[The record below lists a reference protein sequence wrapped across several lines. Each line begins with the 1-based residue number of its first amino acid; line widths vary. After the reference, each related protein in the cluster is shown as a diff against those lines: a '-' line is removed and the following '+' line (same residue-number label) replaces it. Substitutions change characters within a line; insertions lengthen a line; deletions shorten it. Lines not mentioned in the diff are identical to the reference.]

1 MYNCHGISFFDGD
14 LIHNASVDGL
24 LSLNLEN
31 GIVTKLFIG
40 SKEPDA
46 YVAVHDGKIFCTHTG
61 CPSVQC
67 YNADKSLAWEF
78 KDKSMKGPRGIAVDE
93 NGIVYVANQDGGNI
107 IIIKQDGSDHKII
120 KIDSIP
126 TPRSKITILETPIYS
141 IKNWNKKQGHKN
153 PDTFEEQDIELER
166 QLYTLNGRIRE
177 INKRIGSHSP
187 EFSSDISNTSKYHC
201 GKDRKLKTT
210 RNYEFGLYQDGIH
223 PGELLAK
230 NWLKKISE
238 QAKRDCWESVH
249 KPPLK

>member
-1 MYNCHGISFFDGD
+1 MKKMPKLQVMTPEIRQAITDKKNAYYDWKQNNRPNDPNNQWLQKKKVTTCNLRKECRLTLAKQQLERKSE
-14 LIHNASVDGL
+14 LINA
-24 LSLNLEN
+24 
-31 GIVTKLFIG
+31 
-40 SKEPDA
+40 
-46 YVAVHDGKIFCTHTG
+46 
-61 CPSVQC
+61 
-67 YNADKSLAWEF
+67 
-78 KDKSMKGPRGIAVDE
+78 
-93 NGIVYVANQDGGNI
+93 
-107 IIIKQDGSDHKII
+107 
-120 KIDSIP
+120 
-126 TPRSKITILETPIYS
+126 
-141 IKNWNKKQGHKN
+141 KN
-153 PDTFEEQDIELER
+153 TFEEQDIELER

-238 QAKRDCWESVH
+238 QAKRDCWETVH